1 MHIGVSSSKSLIIVF
16 NVLLVLLINGEK
28 TMKSNKIV
36 IIALIA
42 LIVAVVSIGSVSA
55 GLFDFLG
62 GNSNATDNSLDGKEI
77 NLAAA
82 ASLKNVFDDKLI
94 PMFQQKYPG
103 VKVTPTYASS
113 GDLQTQIEN
122 GLETDVFMSA
132 ANKQMN
138 ALVEKDLID
147 NNTNLQFLE
156 NKVVLIVP
164 ADSNSNIS
172 SFDDLKNVEGNIA
185 IGDPESVPA
194 GQYAQE
200 VLNNTGIWD
209 DVESKL
215 SLGTDVT
222 AVLNQVAQGSAEC
235 GIVYATDAKST
246 DDVKVICEAPED
258 ALKTPVIYPVAAIK
272 DAKDADAA
280 QKFLDFLQTKEAKD
294 IFVEYG
300 FTIHE

>member
-1 MHIGVSSSKSLIIVF
+1 MKSMKKL
-16 NVLLVLLINGEK
+16 LLVA
-28 TMKSNKIV
+28 IV
-36 IIALIA
+36 LA
-42 LIVAVVSIGSVSA
+42 VVVVSIGSCSA
-55 GLFDFLG
+55 GFFDFLSG
-62 GNSNATDNSLDGKEI
+62 GNSTDTSLDGQEV

-94 PMFQQKYPG
+94 PMFEKQYPG

-138 ALVEKDLID
+138 ALVDKGIID
-147 NNTNLQFLE
+147 NSTNLQFLE

-194 GQYAQE
+194 GQYAKE

-258 ALKTPVIYPVAAIK
+258 ALKTPVIYPVASIK
-272 DAKDADAA
+272 DTNDTDATKA
-280 QKFLDFLQTKEAKD
+280 FMDFLQTKEAKD
-294 IFVEYG
+294 VFVEYG

>member
-1 MHIGVSSSKSLIIVF
+1 MHLMSDGALNIFKRRIP
-16 NVLLVLLINGEK
+16 
-28 TMKSNKIV
+28 MKSMKKILIV
-36 IIALIA
+36 AAIALIA
-42 LIVAVVSIGSVSA
+42 IVCASSAVSA
-55 GLFDFLG
+55 GWLDFLG
-62 GNSNATDNSLDGKEI
+62 GSGNSTDTSLDGKEV

-94 PMFQQKYPG
+94 PMFQEKYQG
-103 VKVTPTYASS
+103 AKVTPTYASS

-132 ANKQMN
+132 SNKQMN
-138 ALVEKDLID
+138 ALVNESLID

-164 ADSNSNIS
+164 ANSSSNIS
-172 SFDDLKNVEGNIA
+172 SFDDLANASGVIA

-194 GQYAQE
+194 GQYAKE
-200 VLNNTGIWD
+200 ALTNLGIWD
-209 DVESKL
+209 SVESKL

-222 AVLNQVAQGSAEC
+222 
-235 GIVYATDAKST
+235 KSMP
-246 DDVKVICEAPED
+246 DDVKVVCEAPEGS
-258 ALKTPVIYPVAAIK
+258 LNTSVIYPVAMIK

-280 QKFLDFLQTKEAKD
+280 QAFLDFLQTKEAKD
-294 IFVEYG
+294 VFVEYG

>member
-1 MHIGVSSSKSLIIVF
+1 
-16 NVLLVLLINGEK
+16 
-28 TMKSNKIV
+28 MKSMKKMLIV
-36 IIALIA
+36 ALIA
-42 LIVAVVSIGSVSA
+42 LVVVVGATSAVSA
-55 GLFDFLG
+55 GLFDFMS
-62 GNSNATDNSLDGKEI
+62 GNNATNDTNLDGQEV

-82 ASLKNVFDDKLI
+82 ASLKNVYDEKLI
-94 PMFQQKYPG
+94 PMFEQKYPG

-138 ALVEKDLID
+138 ALVDKGIID
-147 NNTNLQFLE
+147 NKTNLQFLE

-172 SFDDLKNVEGNIA
+172 SFEDLKNVEGNIA

-209 DVESKL
+209 DVQSKL
-215 SLGTDVT
+215 SLCTDVT

-235 GIVYATDAKST
+235 GIVYSTDAKSMP
-246 DDVKVICEAPED
+246 DDVKVVCEASDD
-258 ALKTPVIYPVAAIK
+258 ALDTPVIYPVAAVK
-272 DAKDADAA
+272 DTNDTDATNA
-280 QKFLDFLQTKEAKD
+280 FMDFLQTKEAKD
-294 IFVEYG
+294 VFVDYG

>member
-1 MHIGVSSSKSLIIVF
+1 MKFSK
-16 NVLLVLLINGEK
+16 K
-28 TMKSNKIV
+28 M
-36 IIALIA
+36 
-42 LIVAVVSIGSVSA
+42 LIVAIIAIVAIVCASSVVSA

-62 GNSNATDNSLDGKEI
+62 GEPDLDGQEV

-94 PMFQQKYPG
+94 PMFEEKYPG
-103 VKVTPTYASS
+103 VTVTATYASS

-138 ALVEKDLID
+138 ALADEGIVD
-147 NNTNLQFLE
+147 NDTNLQFLE

-164 ADSNSNIS
+164 ADSDINMT
-172 SFDDLKNVEGNIA
+172 SFDDIKDVEGNIA

-194 GQYAQE
+194 GQYAKE
-200 VLNNTGIWD
+200 VLTNLGMWD
-209 DVESKL
+209 EIEPKL

-222 AVLNQVAQGSAEC
+222 AVLNQVAQGSADC
-235 GIVYATDAKST
+235 GIVYSTDALST

-258 ALKTPVIYPVAAIK
+258 ALDTPVIYPIASIK
-272 DAKDADAA
+272 DTNDTEATQA
-280 QKFLDFLQTKEAKD
+280 FMDFLQSQEAKD
-294 IFVEYG
+294 VFVEYG
-300 FTIHE
+300 FTLHE

>member
-1 MHIGVSSSKSLIIVF
+1 MD
-16 NVLLVLLINGEK
+16 
-28 TMKSNKIV
+28 NKKI
-36 IIALIA
+36 IIAILAIF
-42 LIVAVVSIGSVSA
+42 IVVCAASTVSA

-62 GNSNATDNSLDGKEI
+62 GDNSTNSTDLNGKEI

-82 ASLKNVFDDKLI
+82 ASLKNVYDEKLI
-94 PMFQQKYPG
+94 PMFEQKYPG

-122 GLETDVFMSA
+122 GLEADVFMSA
-132 ANKQMN
+132 ANKQMD
-138 ALVEKDLID
+138 ALAEKGLID
-147 NNTNLQFLE
+147 NSTNVQSLE

-172 SFDDLKNVEGNIA
+172 SFDDLKNVNGNIA

-200 VLNNTGIWD
+200 VMNNTGIWS

-222 AVLNQVAQGSAEC
+222 AVLNQVAEGSADC
-235 GIVYATDAKST
+235 GIVYATDAKSN
-246 DDVKVICEAPED
+246 DKVKVVCEAPED
-258 ALKTPVIYPVAAIK
+258 ALKTPVIYPVAVLK
-272 DAKDADAA
+272 DPKDADAA
-280 QKFLDFLQTKEAKD
+280 KIFLEFLQSKEAQD
-294 IFVEYG
+294 VFVDYG
-300 FTIHE
+300 FTIHK

>member
-1 MHIGVSSSKSLIIVF
+1 MG
-16 NVLLVLLINGEK
+16 
-28 TMKSNKIV
+28 
-36 IIALIA
+36 
-42 LIVAVVSIGSVSA
+42 
-55 GLFDFLG
+55 
-62 GNSNATDNSLDGKEI
+62 
-77 NLAAA
+77 
-82 ASLKNVFDDKLI
+82 LKNVFDDKLI
-94 PMFQQKYPG
+94 PMFEKQYPG

-138 ALVEKDLID
+138 ALVEKGIID
-147 NNTNLQFLE
+147 NETNLQFLE

-194 GQYAQE
+194 GQYAKE

-258 ALKTPVIYPVAAIK
+258 ALDTPVIYPIAAIK
-272 DAKDADAA
+272 DTNDTDATN
-280 QKFLDFLQTKEAKD
+280 KFMDFLQTKEAKD
-294 IFVEYG
+294 VFVEYG
-300 FTIHE
+300 FTLHE

>member
-1 MHIGVSSSKSLIIVF
+1 
-16 NVLLVLLINGEK
+16 
-28 TMKSNKIV
+28 MKSNKIV
-36 IIALIA
+36 FIALIA
-42 LIVAVVSIGSVSA
+42 LIIAVVSVGSVSA

-62 GNSNATDNSLDGKEI
+62 GNSNSTDTSLDGKEV

-94 PMFQQKYPG
+94 PMFQDKYPG

-138 ALVEKDLID
+138 ALAEKGIVD
-147 NNTNLQFLE
+147 NSTNLQFLE

-172 SFDDLKNVEGNIA
+172 SFDDLKNVKGNIA

-200 VLNNTGIWD
+200 VLNNTGIWS

-215 SLGTDVT
+215 SLGKDVT
-222 AVLNQVAQGSAEC
+222 EVLNQVAQGSAEC

-258 ALKTPVIYPVAAIK
+258 ALNTPVLYPIASIK
-272 DAKDADAA
+272 DTNDTDATNA
-280 QKFLDFLQTKEAKD
+280 FMDFLQTKEAKD
-294 IFVEYG
+294 VFVEYG
-300 FTIHE
+300 FTLHE

>member
-1 MHIGVSSSKSLIIVF
+1 
-16 NVLLVLLINGEK
+16 
-28 TMKSNKIV
+28 MKSNKIV

-258 ALKTPVIYPVAAIK
+258 ALKTPVTYPVASIK

>member
-1 MHIGVSSSKSLIIVF
+1 MDYKKL
-16 NVLLVLLINGEK
+16 
-28 TMKSNKIV
+28 
-36 IIALIA
+36 IIALIT
-42 LIVAVVSIGSVSA
+42 IAVVICAASTVSA
-55 GLFDFLG
+55 GFFDFLG
-62 GNSNATDNSLDGKEI
+62 GDAANTDLDGQEV

-82 ASLKNVFDDKLI
+82 ASLKNVYDEKLI
-94 PMFQQKYPG
+94 PMFEEKYPG

-122 GLETDVFMSA
+122 GLEADVFMSA
-132 ANKQMN
+132 ATKQMD
-138 ALVEKDLID
+138 ALIEEGLID
-147 NNTNLQFLE
+147 NSTNVQSLE

-164 ADSNSNIS
+164 ADSDSNIS
-172 SFDDLKNVEGNIA
+172 SFEDLKDVKGNIA

-222 AVLNQVAQGSAEC
+222 AVLNQVAQGSADC

-246 DDVKVICEAPED
+246 EDVKVVCEAPED
-258 ALKTPVIYPVAAIK
+258 ALKTPVIYPVAVLK
-272 DAKDADAA
+272 DSKDADAA
-280 QKFLDFLQTKEAKD
+280 NAFVEFLQTQEAQD
-294 IFVEYG
+294 VFVEYG
-300 FTIHE
+300 FTIHEN

>member
-1 MHIGVSSSKSLIIVF
+1 
-16 NVLLVLLINGEK
+16 
-28 TMKSNKIV
+28 MKSMKKLMLIAILAAIV
-36 IIALIA
+36 I
-42 LIVAVVSIGSVSA
+42 VSA
-55 GLFDFLG
+55 GTVSAGWFDFLG
-62 GNSNATDNSLDGKEI
+62 GDSGNTTNANLTGQEV

-82 ASLKNVFDDKLI
+82 ASLKNAFDEKLI
-94 PMFQQKYPG
+94 PMFQEKYPG

-122 GLETDVFMSA
+122 GLEADVFMSA

-138 ALVEKDLID
+138 KLAEEGLVD
-147 NNTNLQFLE
+147 NSTNLQFLE

-164 ADSNSNIS
+164 ADSNANIS
-172 SFDDLKNVEGNIA
+172 SFDDLKNISGNIA

-200 VLNNTGIWD
+200 VLNNTGIWN

-235 GIVYATDAKST
+235 GIVYATDAKSMP
-246 DDVKVICEAPED
+246 DDVKVICEAPDD
-258 ALKTPVIYPVAAIK
+258 ALKTPVIYPVAALK
-272 DAKDADAA
+272 NSTDDNATKA
-280 QKFLDFLQTKEAKD
+280 FMDFLQTKEAKD
-294 IFVEYG
+294 VFVEYG

>member
-1 MHIGVSSSKSLIIVF
+1 
-16 NVLLVLLINGEK
+16 
-28 TMKSNKIV
+28 MKSNKIA
-36 IIALIA
+36 IIAIIA
-42 LIVAVVSIGSVSA
+42 IVVAVVSIGSCSA
-55 GLFDFLG
+55 GFFDFLNG
-62 GNSNATDNSLDGKEI
+62 GNSTDTSLDGQEV

-82 ASLKNVFDDKLI
+82 ASLKNVYDEKLI
-94 PMFQQKYPG
+94 PMFEQKYPG

-132 ANKQMN
+132 ANKQMD
-138 ALVEKDLID
+138 ALVEKGIID
-147 NNTNLQFLE
+147 NDTNLQFLE

-172 SFDDLKNVEGNIA
+172 SFDDLKDVDGNIA

-222 AVLNQVAQGSAEC
+222 AVLNQVAQGSADC

-246 DDVKVICEAPED
+246 DDVKVICEAPDD

-272 DAKDADAA
+272 DTNDTDATKA
-280 QKFLDFLQTKEAKD
+280 FMDFLQTKEAKD
-294 IFVEYG
+294 VFVDYG

>member
-1 MHIGVSSSKSLIIVF
+1 
-16 NVLLVLLINGEK
+16 
-28 TMKSNKIV
+28 MKSMKKVLV
-36 IIALIA
+36 IAVIALVA
-42 LIVAVVSIGSVSA
+42 IVCASSAVSA
-55 GLFDFLG
+55 GLFDFMG
-62 GNSNATDNSLDGKEI
+62 GSSTNDTSLDGKEV

-82 ASLKNVFDDKLI
+82 ASLKNVFDEKLI
-94 PMFQQKYPG
+94 PMFQEKYQG

-138 ALVEKDLID
+138 ALVNESLID
-147 NNTNLQFLE
+147 NDTNLQFLE

-164 ADSNSNIS
+164 ANSSSNIS
-172 SFDDLKNVEGNIA
+172 SFDDLANVSGVIA

-194 GQYAQE
+194 GQYGKE
-200 VLNNTGIWD
+200 VLTSLGIWD
-209 DVESKL
+209 AVEPKL

-222 AVLNQVAQGSAEC
+222 AVLNQVAQGSADC
-235 GIVYATDAKST
+235 GIVYSTDAKST
-246 DDVKVICEAPED
+246 DDVKVVCEAPEGS
-258 ALKTPVIYPVAAIK
+258 LKTPVIYPVAMIK

-280 QKFLDFLQTKEAKD
+280 KAFLDFLQTKEAKD
-294 IFVEYG
+294 VFVEYG

>member
-1 MHIGVSSSKSLIIVF
+1 MKSSKMLIIA
-16 NVLLVLLINGEK
+16 
-28 TMKSNKIV
+28 
-36 IIALIA
+36 IIA
-42 LIVAVVSIGSVSA
+42 IVAIVCASSVVSA
-55 GLFDFLG
+55 GFLDFLG
-62 GNSNATDNSLDGKEI
+62 GSDSGSAELDGKEV

-82 ASLKNVFDDKLI
+82 ASLKNVYDEKLI
-94 PMFQQKYPG
+94 PLFQQKYPG

-122 GLETDVFMSA
+122 GLEASIFMSA
-132 ANKQMN
+132 ANKQMD
-138 ALVEKDLID
+138 ALAEEGYID
-147 NNTNLQFLE
+147 NDTNLQFLE

-164 ADSNSNIS
+164 ADSDANIS
-172 SFDDLKNVEGNIA
+172 SFEDLKNVDGNIA

-194 GQYAQE
+194 GQYAKE
-200 VLNNTGIWD
+200 VLTNLGIWEG
-209 DVESKL
+209 VQSKL

-246 DDVKVICEAPED
+246 DDVKVVCEAPED
-258 ALKTPVIYPVAAIK
+258 ALKTPVIYPVAMLK
-272 DAKDADAA
+272 DAKNPEAA

-294 IFVEYG
+294 IFTEYG

>member
-1 MHIGVSSSKSLIIVF
+1 MKSMKKILFATILLAVVVVSVSSC
-16 NVLLVLLINGEK
+16 
-28 TMKSNKIV
+28 
-36 IIALIA
+36 
-42 LIVAVVSIGSVSA
+42 SA

-62 GNSNATDNSLDGKEI
+62 GDSSNADLNGQEV

-94 PMFQQKYPG
+94 PMFEEKYPG
-103 VKVTPTYASS
+103 VTVTPTYASS

-138 ALVEKDLID
+138 ALVEEDIID
-147 NNTNLQFLE
+147 NDTNLQFLE

-164 ADSNSNIS
+164 ADSDSNIS
-172 SFDDLKNVEGNIA
+172 SFDDLKDVEGNIA

-209 DVESKL
+209 DVKSKL

-222 AVLNQVAQGSAEC
+222 AVLNQVAQGSADC
-235 GIVYATDAKST
+235 GIVYSTDAKST
-246 DDVKVICEAPED
+246 DDVKVVCEAPED
-258 ALKTPVIYPVAAIK
+258 ALDTPVIYPVAALK
-272 DAKDADAA
+272 DTNDTDATNA
-280 QKFLDFLQTKEAKD
+280 FMDFLQSQEAKD
-294 IFVEYG
+294 VFVEYG
-300 FTIHE
+300 FTLHE

>member
-1 MHIGVSSSKSLIIVF
+1 MKSSRKMLIIAA
-16 NVLLVLLINGEK
+16 IA
-28 TMKSNKIV
+28 V
-36 IIALIA
+36 I
-42 LIVAVVSIGSVSA
+42 AVVCASSVVSA
-55 GLFDFLG
+55 GFLDFLG
-62 GNSNATDNSLDGKEI
+62 GQPDLNGQEV

-82 ASLKNVFDDKLI
+82 ASLKNVYDEKLI
-94 PMFQQKYPG
+94 PMFEEKYPG

-138 ALVEKDLID
+138 ALIDEGIID
-147 NNTNLQFLE
+147 NDTNLQFLE

-164 ADSNSNIS
+164 ADSDANIT
-172 SFDDLKNVEGNIA
+172 SFDDLKDVEGTIA

-200 VLNNTGIWD
+200 VLNNTGLWET
-209 DVESKL
+209 VEPKL

-222 AVLNQVAQGSAEC
+222 AVLNQVAQGSADC

-246 DDVKVICEAPED
+246 DDVKVVCEAPED
-258 ALKTPVIYPVAAIK
+258 ALKTPVIYPVAQIK

-280 QKFLDFLQTKEAKD
+280 SAFLDFLQTKEAKD
-294 IFVEYG
+294 VFVDYG
-300 FTIHE
+300 FTIHEE